1 VFLYAYA
8 EPGATARPTPDEL
21 VPVFLFLAALY
32 MHKSR
37 DAPRAS
43 TAGQKHLACCVDSA
57 GAPDAAT
64 KEALQQK
71 TVGVINEAVRI
82 NPNSTLTLLIT
93 GI

>member
-1 VFLYAYA
+1 
-8 EPGATARPTPDEL
+8 
-21 VPVFLFLAALY
+21 

-43 TAGQKHLACCVDSA
+43 TAGQKRLASYVYSA
-57 GAPDAAT
+57 GAPNAAT

-71 TVGVINEAVRI
+71 VVGVINEAMRI